1 MSLSPLDKSKRSA
14 AYRAVDVCITSE
26 VKLIGIG
33 SGSTVLYVIERIL
46 QRSKELN
53 NQCVFIPTSFQ
64 SRQLI
69 IENGLNLGDIDQYP
83 EIDVAIDGADEVD
96 EHLNAIKGGGACQL
110 REKVVAEAAKNF
122 VLVADYTKKSKFL
135 GEKWKQGVP
144 IEVVSFTYV
153 RVMKELE
160 ALGCEHIKLRMAK
173 CKAGPIISD
182 NGNFIVDAYFGLINE
197 PGELSKKIKLITGV
211 VEVGLFVNMA
221 KVAYFGNENG
231 SVLEQK
237 LL

>member
-83 EIDVAIDGADEVD
+83 EIDVD

-110 REKVVAEAAKNF
+110 REKVVAEAAKKF

-135 GEKWKQGVP
+135 GEKQGVP

>member
-83 EIDVAIDGADEVD
+83 EIDVD

-110 REKVVAEAAKNF
+110 REKVVAEAAKKF

-135 GEKWKQGVP
+135 GEKQGVP

-173 CKAGPIISD
+173 CKA
-182 NGNFIVDAYFGLINE
+182 
-197 PGELSKKIKLITGV
+197 
-211 VEVGLFVNMA
+211 
-221 KVAYFGNENG
+221 
-231 SVLEQK
+231 
-237 LL
+237 